1 MSEIGSDETQP
12 LRTSVELVTFDA
24 VEAARNP
31 EMQTALLEMA
41 YEDGSKAAL
50 EHALKVIAAANS
62 KNSTDSQ
69 C

>member
-12 LRTSVELVTFDA
+12 LRAGIELITFDA

-50 EHALKVIAAANS
+50 KHALKVIAEANG

-69 C
+69 R